1 MIKRIIAFA
10 ICIILFE
17 HLINAQTRTLTVAPL
32 GLVNKIRI
40 KYEQQLT
47 IDELSVGSYFN
58 IYYAYFE
65 GLRIDPFARL
75 YFFSE
80 EMKGLYLQLKVMG
93 GIFQNNLVYKYYTPT
108 DTLSVKQMT
117 NYYSFGAGP
126 AVGYQWYFNSK
137 IPLDIFVGFNLNKIT
152 APQSI
157 IKNNMRYELFDDA
170 LWYVTGPG
178 SIFHMHIGIG
188 FKF

>member
-1 MIKRIIAFA
+1 MTKRILAF
-10 ICIILFE
+10 IIYLFFFQN
-17 HLINAQTRTLTVAPL
+17 LINAQIRTLTVAPL
-32 GLVNKIRI
+32 GLVNKIRV

-47 IDELSVGSYFN
+47 INELSVGSYFN

-65 GLRIDPFARL
+65 GLRIDPFTRL
-75 YFFSE
+75 YFFSDQ
-80 EMKGLYLQLKVMG
+80 MKGLYLQLKAMG
-93 GIFQNNLVYKYYTPT
+93 GIFQNNLVYKYYSTT

-126 AVGYQWYFNSK
+126 AVGYQWYFNQK
-137 IPLDIFVGFNLNKIT
+137 IPLDIFVGFNLNKMI
-152 APQSI
+152 APKSI

-170 LWYVTGPG
+170 LWYFTGPG

-188 FKF
+188 FRF